1 MSFRGVRALSVVA
14 TLPLLLLAADA
25 AARTPVAEPEE
36 KPAVVECT
44 DHCYILEQL
53 VLRGDAKRGTIRFT
67 LTGQVL
73 AKEPQIIPLFGAPQS
88 IGLSAVQLNGQKATI
103 GFEDD
108 AWYVRTNA
116 KSFTL
121 TGILSLGEET
131 SLLVKGPVNAVDAS
145 TVGGYVSEGNHFNAA
160 SELSLTFEKG
170 EKPKDD
176 EVAPPAPSVVPT
188 TYEIWRYIDAKEKTA
203 FEYKLQI
210 RGPAA
215 LEPLRIPLGNGEN
228 VTEVKGAKHTIE
240 GNTLVISATGPLANV
255 SVHGTLKEHV
265 TFDATGHAETVVIH
279 ADAEHEVKTD
289 GNALPLDAAR
299 TPFGEHATAS
309 TRAFHVRPGE
319 KLSLQ
324 AKRRSAQD
332 FLAGAVD
339 HHARYAVWTSAGELV
354 TLDTFSYDNSALDSL
369 RLHTKARPIFLAT
382 DGAALPITREDGGG
396 PLTIAMRTGRHDVK
410 LQSLDQEKVRW
421 LGGRLAM
428 TMPTHGLTESTTTVS
443 LGLPSG
449 VHPVMITG
457 GDERERFFGSMRDL
471 LGLGL
476 ALGVSFLVFARA
488 RSRVLGTIAGFG
500 AFTVAPALFAGA
512 SVLGLGIMLARS
524 NYVRIPHKQLKYVG
538 LGGGVFLSLVL
549 AGVAAKVAAKPEA
562 TGVDAGW
569 ALSAM
574 TPSKSPSVT
583 SHDAA
588 RPWAGLGYT
597 SNILN
602 DHGVMKANNVAPAAT
617 PAALVPVE
625 LAMPQAA
632 RTVMVK
638 RSLVT
643 RDRPFTPTVYYVTD
657 GFFWGLGA
665 MWLLSLGGL
674 AWLHRAS
681 LVRARTKLREL
692 MTPPVMAPIHVHNT
706 PIPPHPPYRTIYGT
720 NEGAPPAGRG

>member
-25 AARTPVAEPEE
+25 AARSPIKEVDDAPE
-36 KPAVVECT
+36 KTVVECT

-53 VLRGDAKRGTIRFT
+53 VLRADTKRGTVRFS

-88 IGLSAVQLNGQKATI
+88 IGLSGVQINGQKATV

-121 TGILSLGEET
+121 TGVLSLGEET

-145 TVGGYVSEGNHFNAA
+145 AVGGYVSEGNHFNAA
-160 SELSLTFEKG
+160 SDLSLTFEKG

-176 EVAPPAPSVVPT
+176 EVAPPTPTAPPT
-188 TYEIWRYIDAKEKTA
+188 SYEIWRYIDAKEKTT

-215 LEPLRIPLGNGEN
+215 LEPLRIPLDNGET
-228 VTEVKGAKHTIE
+228 VTDVKGAKHSLE
-240 GNTLVISATGPLANV
+240 GNTLVISATGPIANV
-255 SVHGTLKEHV
+255 SVHGTLKEHL
-265 TFDATGHAETVVIH
+265 TFDATSRAETVVIH

-289 GNALPLDAAR
+289 GTASPLDAAR
-299 TPFGEHATAS
+299 TPFGERATAS
-309 TRAFHVRPGE
+309 TRAFQVRPGE

-332 FLAGAVD
+332 FLAGVVD
-339 HHARYAVWTSAGELV
+339 HHTRNAVWTSAGELV
-354 TLDTFSYDNSALDSL
+354 TLDTFSYDNSALDTL
-369 RLHTKARPIFLAT
+369 RLHTKARPIFLAA
-382 DGAALPITREDGGG
+382 DGTALPITRDEGG
-396 PLTIAMRTGRHDVK
+396 PLTIPMRTGRHDVK

-443 LGLPSG
+443 LGLPGG

-500 AFTVAPALFAGA
+500 AFTLAPALFAGA
-512 SVLGLGIMLARS
+512 SVLGLGLMLARS

-549 AGVAAKVAAKPEA
+549 AGVAAKVAAKPDV
-562 TGVDAGW
+562 TGVDANF
-569 ALSAM
+569 ALAI
-574 TPSKSPSVT
+574 TPTKSTFAPQDVS
-583 SHDAA
+583 
-588 RPWAGLGYT
+588 RPWAGLGYN

-602 DHGVMKANNVAPAAT
+602 DHGVMKAANVAPPTA
-617 PAALVPVE
+617 PAFVPVE

-632 RTVMVK
+632 RTVVVK
-638 RSLVT
+638 RSLVS
-643 RDRPFTPTVYYVTD
+643 RDRPFTPTIYYVTD

-674 AWLHRAS
+674 AWFHRAG
-681 LVRARTKLREL
+681 LVRARTKVREL
-692 MTPPVMAPIHVHNT
+692 MTPPAMAPIHMHNT
-706 PIPPHPPYRTIYGT
+706 PMPPHPPYRT
-720 NEGAPPAGRG
+720 

>member
-1 MSFRGVRALSVVA
+1 MSFRGVRALSLVA
-14 TLPLLLLAADA
+14 TLPLLLTAADA
-25 AARTPVAEPEE
+25 AAKSPAPIEPEE

-53 VLRGDAKRGTIRFT
+53 VLRADAKRGTIRFT

-88 IGLSAVQLNGQKATI
+88 IGLSAVQLNGQKATV

-121 TGILSLGEET
+121 TGILTLGEET
-131 SLLVKGPVNAVDAS
+131 SLLVKGPVNAVEAS
-145 TVGGYVSEGNHFNAA
+145 AAFGYVSEGNHFNAA

-170 EKPKDD
+170 DKPKDD
-176 EVAPPAPSVVPT
+176 EVTPTAPTVEPT
-188 TYEIWRYIDAKEKTA
+188 SYDIWRYIDAKEKTT
-203 FEYKLQI
+203 FEYKLQV

-215 LEPLRIPLGNGEN
+215 LEPVRLPLANGETI
-228 VTEVKGAKHTIE
+228 TEVKGAKHTVE

-265 TFDATGHAETVVIH
+265 TFDAVGRAETVVIH
-279 ADAEHEVKTD
+279 ADAEHEVKAD
-289 GNALPLDAAR
+289 GNASPLDAVR
-299 TPFGEHATAS
+299 TPFGDRATAS
-309 TRAFHVRPGE
+309 SRAFHVRPGE

-324 AKRRSAQD
+324 AKRRSSQD
-332 FLAGAVD
+332 FLAGVVD
-339 HHARYAVWTSAGELV
+339 SHARNAVWTSSGELV
-354 TLDTFSYDNSALDSL
+354 TLDTFSYDNSALDTL
-369 RLHTKARPIFLAT
+369 RLHTKARPIFLAS
-382 DGAALPITREDGGG
+382 DGTALPITREDGAG
-396 PLTIAMRTGRHDVK
+396 PLTIAMRTGRHDLK

-488 RSRVLGTIAGFG
+488 RSRVLGTVAGFG

-512 SVLGLGIMLARS
+512 SVLGLGLMLARS
-524 NYVRIPHKQLKYVG
+524 NYLRIPHKQLRYVG

-549 AGVAAKVAAKPEA
+549 AGVAAKTAAKPEA
-562 TGVDAGW
+562 TGVDATW
-569 ALSAM
+569 ALGFM
-574 TPSKSPSVT
+574 PSKSYSAQPDT
-583 SHDAA
+583 S
-588 RPWAGLGYT
+588 RPFAGLGYT

-602 DHGVMKANNVAPAAT
+602 DHGVMKAASIPAT
-617 PAALVPVE
+617 TGPAFVPVE

-632 RTVMVK
+632 RTVVVK

-643 RDRPFTPTVYYVTD
+643 RERPFTPTIYYVTD

-665 MWLLSLGGL
+665 MWMLSLGGL
-674 AWLHRAS
+674 AWIHRAS

-692 MTPPVMAPIHVHNT
+692 VTPPVMAPIHVHNT
-706 PIPPHPPYRTIYGT
+706 PMPPHPPYRTIYGANNDGT
-720 NEGAPPAGRG
+720 NV